1 MDYRIPSKTGDDVMK
16 QVLSVL
22 SALVILL
29 VVGCAA
35 NQERSGLVEEVR
47 SDFENLASQPQVE
60 QYAPVEYE
68 AAEKEVQIF
77 NQLVEDGADQIDIEH
92 QAYIART
99 KIDIAEETAR
109 LNEAEEYIAQA
120 DQTRE
125 DVLLNQREQEMQEAL
140 QRAEELEQE
149 LTDLKSE
156 QTERGLVLTLDSIV
170 FDVDQAELNPGA
182 SLTLDKIAEFLRQYE
197 NRNIVIEG
205 FTDSTGPTDYN
216 EQLSQ
221 HRAESVRQALVA
233 RGIDESRIETR
244 GYGERFPVASNEDP
258 SGRQLNRRVEI
269 VISSGAELVQER
281 TF

>member
-1 MDYRIPSKTGDDVMK
+1 MK